1 MCKLIFILSEIY
13 LIFIFFFGGGGI
25 SYLSGS
31 KTGAILS
38 DNEKLKDMLHLLQ
51 YTSVCCEK
59 HTGNVAKSA

>member
-13 LIFIFFFGGGGI
+13 LIFIFFFWGGI
-25 SYLSGS
+25 CYLSGS

-38 DNEKLKDMLHLLQ
+38 DNEKSKDTLHLLQ